1 MQDQLASRVVARC
14 NLFPE
19 APSWAGILC
28 SRHRLSFFLNM
39 KTLHAYF
46 LSFIVLWSIYTASQ
60 VFSTAR
66 VEIMCG
72 WFIPAFLG
80 VLVLLQYFFLY
91 MSKKMFV
98 SFFSAAVS
106 TGAAGLSKVKYMIA
120 SSETSVVIDTGW
132 ARIVKFVWSESEL
145 NLILKKFEKKENV
158 YLTREETED
167 ILRSA
172 SNPEQL
178 KILFEEKLRSE
189 PASNMSP
196 DIFTALLEVIEHMAD
211 YSGLIFTSVVLISGL
226 YGLLA
231 GSGGISVSSTGPA
244 EDVSSLGIGDSI
256 YSLRSEL
263 SNLST
268 DQETLRVS
276 VLMAFGALIRSLSVY
291 GVDIADSMHA
301 ALFRIIPKKPKPS
314 YTTPTLDEIREKRS
328 SFLASV
334 LADIDGESK

>member
-1 MQDQLASRVVARC
+1 MLK
-14 NLFPE
+14 
-19 APSWAGILC
+19 
-28 SRHRLSFFLNM
+28 M
-39 KTLHAYF
+39 KTLRTYF
-46 LSFIVLWSIYTASQ
+46 VSFVFFWTIYTASQ
-60 VFSTAR
+60 VFSTAK
-66 VEIMCG
+66 VEIICN
-72 WFIPAFLG
+72 WFILAFLG
-80 VLVLLQYFFLY
+80 VLVLLQYLFLY
-91 MSKKMFV
+91 TSKKMFV

-106 TGAAGLSKVKYMIA
+106 TGAAGLSKVKYMVA
-120 SSETSVVIDTGW
+120 SAETSVVLDAGW

-145 NLILKKFEKKENV
+145 HRILKKLEKMENI

-167 ILRSA
+167 MLRSA
-172 SNPEQL
+172 SNPEHL
-178 KILFEEKLRSE
+178 KILFDEKLRSE
-189 PASNMSP
+189 PASDMSP
-196 DIFTALLEVIEHMAD
+196 DIFSALIEVIEQMSD
-211 YSGLIFTSVVLISGL
+211 YSGLIFTVVILVSGL

-231 GSGGISVSSTGPA
+231 GAGGGSVSSTGPA

-256 YSLRSEL
+256 YSLRTEL
-263 SNLST
+263 SQLST

-314 YTTPTLDEIREKRS
+314 YTTPTLEEIREKRS